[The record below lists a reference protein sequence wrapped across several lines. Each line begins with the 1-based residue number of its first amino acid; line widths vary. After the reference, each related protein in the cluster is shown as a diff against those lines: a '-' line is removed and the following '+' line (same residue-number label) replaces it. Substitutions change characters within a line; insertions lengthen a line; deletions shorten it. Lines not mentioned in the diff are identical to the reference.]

1 MRIRKLLLVHSGRS
15 IRALIK
21 KYIFAELSDIEI
33 IEVGSGQAALV
44 QLETS
49 SSDVIISAEHLKDM
63 ALKEFATQLDAIKP
77 GSRMNLIVIS
87 DSESDQAREALLQ
100 KGFRI
105 VVQIRLR
112 PADLIESINLVC
124 DPRRWRKNTRY
135 HFPDTHVIISS
146 PYEKIEGALINFSLG
161 GILVEL
167 TTENPNLLMDSD
179 LSLTMKIPFSETAA
193 QIDDLTAKLLRID
206 TVAWTKKHL
215 PKTMRASFIF
225 VDLTPGTESKLAE
238 LIQIAKKEKLEAATV
253 FA

>member
-1 MRIRKLLLVHSGRS
+1 MRVRKLLLVHSGRS

-33 IEVGSGQAALV
+33 AEAGSGQEALV
-44 QLETS
+44 QLEDS
-49 SSDVIISAEHLKDM
+49 PSDIIISAEHLKDM
-63 ALKEFATQLDAIKP
+63 ALEEFAAQLDAIKP

-135 HFPDTHVIISS
+135 HIPDTDVIISS

-161 GILVEL
+161 GVLVEL

-179 LSLTMKIPFSETAA
+179 LSLSMKIPFSENAA
-193 QIDDLTAKLLRID
+193 RIDDLTAKLLRID
-206 TVAWTKKHL
+206 TVAWTKGHL

-225 VDLTPGTESKLAE
+225 VDLTPVAESKLAE
-238 LIQIAKKEKLEAATV
+238 LIQMAKKEKLEAATV